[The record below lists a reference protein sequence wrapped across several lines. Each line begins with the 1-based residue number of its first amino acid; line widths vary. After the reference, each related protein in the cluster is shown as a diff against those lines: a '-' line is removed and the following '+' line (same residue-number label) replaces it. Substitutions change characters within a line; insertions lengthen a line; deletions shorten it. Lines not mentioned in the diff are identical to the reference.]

1 MLHVTL
7 LFRSLLYVPFRSVPL
22 RLVLLRYATYTFHV
36 AVLTMYRYI
45 HYVTLHLTLYPGN
58 TLRYNTLARNRVFA
72 IYQILLGWKTYK
84 YYHETDELPNP
95 RPTQPK
101 KK

>member
-1 MLHVTL
+1 MN
-7 LFRSLLYVPFRSVPL
+7 
-22 RLVLLRYATYTFHV
+22 VLQIGNAPTYI
-36 AVLTMYRYI
+36 YI
-45 HYVTLHLTLYPGN
+45 
-58 TLRYNTLARNRVFA
+58 YNECVDVIGQSSKETKPRASICKYSA
-72 IYQILLGWKTYK
+72 IYQILLGWKTYN